1 MQPPAEPVVNTAS
14 GAVRGR
20 RHRGTTVFFDI
31 PYAAPPTGRARFQAP
46 RPHAPWPAVRD
57 ATEPGPTAPQ
67 AKRDAFGTLD
77 MSPYFG
83 PGWIKGEDYL
93 TLTVQAPEDTGPDLP
108 VMVFVHGGGFTAGST
123 RAPLYDGSAFAR
135 DGVVLVT
142 VNYRLGIPGFLRL
155 SGAPDNRG
163 LLDVVAALRWV
174 QHNIDAFGGDPGN
187 VTLCGQ
193 SAGAIIVGAVLAAAP
208 DTVTAPDAPATGLF
222 RRAIVQSGSAE
233 GSFTPEQA
241 ARTTHAAA
249 RALGIPPRL
258 DAFAA
263 VSDEQ
268 FVAIMPDLAGL
279 DLTTPTHFDPL
290 AGITPFSVVADRRDA
305 HAVPAGHGIDL
316 LVGGNSEEGNLYLA
330 PLDLLTASTSA
341 DVNAIA
347 ARTHHAPAGLVA
359 AYRAR
364 HPQATV
370 GELRSAILGDALFG
384 NGTRRLT
391 EAHAQAHAHATSGA
405 RTYAYEFA
413 WRSNALHGRLGA
425 THTMELPFVFHTTH
439 LPRLHGPHALL
450 GTGHLP
456 ADLAQRMHTAWTS
469 FARTGDPGWDTYDTE
484 RRATMRIAQDWTLTH
499 DPRAAERRAWH
510 H

>member
-1 MQPPAEPVVNTAS
+1 MQPPAEPVVTTIG

-20 RHRGTTVFFDI
+20 RHLGTTVFFNI

-46 RPHAPWPAVRD
+46 RPHAPWPGVRD

-77 MSPYFG
+77 MSPFFG

-93 TLTVQAPEDTGPDLP
+93 TVTVRAPDDAAPDLP

-123 RAPLYDGSAFAR
+123 RAPLYDGRAFAR

-142 VNYRLGIPGFLRL
+142 VNYRLGIPGFLHL
-155 SGAPDNRG
+155 PGALDNRG
-163 LLDVVAALRWV
+163 LLDVIAALRWV
-174 QHNIDAFGGDPGN
+174 QQNIGAFGGDPGN

-208 DTVTAPDAPATGLF
+208 AAGLF
-222 RRAIVQSGSAE
+222 RRAIVQSGNIE
-233 GSFTPEQA
+233 GAFTPEQA

-249 RALGIPPRL
+249 RALGIWPRL

-263 VSDEQ
+263 VSDER
-268 FVAIMPDLAGL
+268 FVGIMPELAGL

-290 AGITPFSVVADRRDA
+290 AGITPFSVVADRQPA
-305 HAVPAGHGIDL
+305 HALSAGHGHGIDL

-330 PLDLLTASTSA
+330 PLGLLTASTPA
-341 DVNAIA
+341 DVNATA
-347 ARTHHAPAGLVA
+347 ARTHPAPADLVA

-364 HPQATV
+364 HPQATD

-384 NGTRRLT
+384 NGTRRL
-391 EAHAQAHAHATSGA
+391 ADAHATATATATARGA

-413 WRSNALHGRLGA
+413 WRSNALHGQLGA

-439 LPRLHGPHALL
+439 LPQLHGPRALL
-450 GTGHLP
+450 GTGSP
-456 ADLAQRMHTAWTS
+456 PPDLALRMHAAWTS
-469 FARTGDPGWDTYDTE
+469 FARIGDPGWDEYDTE
-484 RRATMRIAQDWTLTH
+484 RRATMRIAQDWTLTY
-499 DPRAAERRAWH
+499 DSRAAERPAWH